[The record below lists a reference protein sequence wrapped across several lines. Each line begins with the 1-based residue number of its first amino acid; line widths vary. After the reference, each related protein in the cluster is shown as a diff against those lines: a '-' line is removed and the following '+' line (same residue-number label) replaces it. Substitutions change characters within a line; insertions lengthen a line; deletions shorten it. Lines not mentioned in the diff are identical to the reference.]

1 MSEPTLEL
9 FLIFISS
16 YLMGSISFA
25 YIAGRL
31 KGLDLR
37 REGSGT
43 LGARNVKR
51 VVGKGAAF
59 TVLLLDLVKGAGAV
73 YLASLMSDS
82 DQASMTGWLGVI
94 CGHGWPIFLRF
105 KGGKGLAS
113 SVGALL
119 VISPLILLYELALG
133 GILLLLSKQVYLS
146 ATIMAGLLPLFVYLF
161 GKPETFAIS
170 IPVSAL
176 ILILHRQNIRDM
188 INKKRS
194 KS

>member
-1 MSEPTLEL
+1 MMQLTLA
-9 FLIFISS
+9 FILS

-25 YIAGRL
+25 YIAGRM

-37 REGSGT
+37 KEGSGT

-51 VVGKGAAF
+51 VVGKGAAVV
-59 TVLLLDLVKGAGAV
+59 VLLLDLIKGAGAV
-73 YLASLMSDS
+73 YLASIISEGA
-82 DQASMTGWLGVI
+82 QAAMTGWLGVI

-119 VISPLILLYELALG
+119 LISPLILASELALG
-133 GILLLLSKQVYLS
+133 GFLLLLSKQVYLS
-146 ATIMAGLLPLFVYLF
+146 ASLMAASLPLFVYLF

-170 IPVSAL
+170 IVISTV
-176 ILILHRQNIRDM
+176 ILILHRKNIRSM
-188 INKKRS
+188 IEKWRGDK
-194 KS
+194 

>member
-1 MSEPTLEL
+1 MMQLL
-9 FLIFISS
+9 LAFISA
-16 YLMGSISFA
+16 YITGSISFA
-25 YIAGRL
+25 YIAGKM

-37 REGSGT
+37 KEGSGT

-59 TVLLLDLVKGAGAV
+59 AVLLLDLIKGAGAV
-73 YLASLMSDS
+73 YLASLISES

-94 CGHGWPIFLRF
+94 CGHGWSLFLRF

-119 VISPLILLYELALG
+119 VISPLILASELALG
-133 GILLLLSKQVYLS
+133 GILFLLSRQVYLS
-146 ATIMAGLLPLFVYLF
+146 ATLMAALLPLFVYLF
-161 GKPETFAIS
+161 GTPETFAVS
-170 IPVSAL
+170 IPVSVV

-188 INKKRS
+188 INRKGK
-194 KS
+194 

>member
-25 YIAGRL
+25 YITGRM

-59 TVLLLDLVKGAGAV
+59 VVLLLDLVKGAGAV

-146 ATIMAGLLPLFVYLF
+146 ATLMAALLPLFIYLF
-161 GKPETFAIS
+161 GKPETFAIA
-170 IPVSAL
+170 ILISAV
-176 ILILHRQNIRDM
+176 ILILHRQNIREM